1 MISVN
6 GSARL
11 HHFNINNSRNSRNMI
26 WNWNE
31 GAVAMEG
38 QKSEEQYKERLYGR
52 WGANAIF
59 GSVGV
64 GFVCAVGLA
73 VAGAFVSL
81 GMAPLLGLTLVCCCL
96 ASAGLAFLDA
106 AAA

>member
-1 MISVN
+1 MWVN
-6 GSARL
+6 GSARQQ
-11 HHFNINNSRNSRNMI
+11 HFSINSSGNSRTMF
-26 WNWNE
+26 WNE

-38 QKSEEQYKERLYGR
+38 QKSGEQCKERRYGR
-52 WGANAIF
+52 WGVNAAF

-64 GFVCAVGLA
+64 GVVGAVGLA
-73 VAGAFVSL
+73 VTVAFVSL

-106 AAA
+106 VAA